1 VSEAGYL
8 LVNVNVIKQTTATV
22 FAGINSGQNHL
33 IRPMFYDAYHH
44 IYNLS
49 NPTGTPRIYS
59 VVGNIC
65 ETDTFAMDRKINE
78 IREGDTLAIFNAGAY
93 GYTMSNNY
101 NSRPRP
107 AEVLWYKGKIS
118 LIRRRETFEDII
130 KAMLPTEI

>member
-1 VSEAGYL
+1 
-8 LVNVNVIKQTTATV
+8 
-22 FAGINSGQNHL
+22 
-33 IRPMFYDAYHH
+33 MFYDAYHH

-49 NPTGTPRIYS
+49 NPSGTPRIYS

-78 IREGDTLAIFNAGAY
+78 IREGDTLVILNAGAY

-107 AEVLWYKGKIS
+107 AEVLWYKEKIS
-118 LIRRRETFEDII
+118 LIRRRETFDDII
-130 KAMLPTEI
+130 KAMLPVEI